1 MPRLQCPRRPTRTIG
16 RHALPGVRLCV
27 PDRVVGLAL
36 AGLRG
41 PVRPT
46 CHQGDGEGS
55 GRGAPAAAR
64 KKRTSG
70 AFTTGR
76 ALGGG
81 RLTRPSVV
89 LRGQPPGRDSAAVA
103 RGGGGRTA
111 APLDDRAAAG
121 ERGAGARELGLVVCG
136 VPELQT
142 SVSAEYSS
150 ADDALSAVQG
160 GVPVRARGAV
170 LARRLDA
177 ADNPHSFFTAR
188 ARPSIR
194 LQRPRVIDPWGEA
207 SRRVAH
213 HSPAAH
219 LPRTC
224 SCTCRAPTPGGAR
237 VHDRPS
243 TPEGAHATT

>member
-1 MPRLQCPRRPTRTIG
+1 MGTTTIDLLASRGLRFTDDGISVCASEGGRFIPLAPRRMVS
-16 RHALPGVRLCV
+16 RHQRHFRGSRL
-27 PDRVVGLAL
+27 R
-36 AGLRG
+36 R
-41 PVRPT
+41 
-46 CHQGDGEGS
+46 
-55 GRGAPAAAR
+55 
-64 KKRTSG
+64 
-70 AFTTGR
+70 
-76 ALGGG
+76 
-81 RLTRPSVV
+81 
-89 LRGQPPGRDSAAVA
+89 QPPARDGAAVA
-103 RGGGGRTA
+103 RGAGGRTT

-121 ERGAGARELGLVVCG
+121 ECGAGARALGLVVCG

-142 SVSAEYSS
+142 SVSSEYSS

-224 SCTCRAPTPGGAR
+224 SCTCRAPTPGGTH